1 MIKNLKL
8 LEELCK
14 DSTTLKEQTF
24 VMQVPYSE
32 IEDSDINDKV
42 LVQGVCDL
50 IIIKNNKT
58 ILVDYKFSNLNESS
72 LINKYYKQLLL
83 YKKSATY
90 ALGRQIDECYI
101 LSLKPCKLIKV
112 DVKEHQLFCL
122 KNK

>member
-1 MIKNLKL
+1 
-8 LEELCK
+8 
-14 DSTTLKEQTF
+14 
-24 VMQVPYSE
+24 MQVPYSE

-101 LSLKPCKLIKV
+101 LSLKPCELIKV
-112 DVKEHQLFCL
+112 DVK
-122 KNK
+122 